1 MPWIPKKSQE
11 PIKKPPR
18 VTNPVVE
25 KKQSKTIMVEM
36 KRSSDPYAERSCN

>member
-25 KKQSKTIMVEM
+25 KGKGVVILMLKEAVSKC
-36 KRSSDPYAERSCN
+36 Y